1 MRPSRRGF
9 TLIELLVGGAVG
21 SVVLLGISLTFIS
34 QARQYQT
41 HASRRAIQSNAR
53 QAMSFMSRH
62 IRSAGYGVDPDRTV
76 LAYDSFNASDPNS
89 PSQPG
94 FPDAVVVHS
103 RDLLFRRDVDSAS
116 SNRLVVTAPIPL
128 LQRGQ
133 ILLVLCRN
141 NGNITTTQHHAFV
154 TVSQK
159 VENST
164 EILLDTTDPTAAPNA
179 PTAMPGRLFHEQAL
193 LDGNGCYDKAQIVK
207 INRAAFYVAAFDEP
221 GSPNVRTP
229 YLMMHQGLDLDEDG
243 TIGPSDA
250 VPVAEGI
257 EQLQVA
263 YILNSLGTTIPRVL
277 GVNESTTADHYGE
290 QWQTMI
296 PPQMV
301 GPDRRI
307 PQWYTL
313 VLNDLEKPAREE
325 DSPVNIRQ
333 LRITVVSRS
342 SNPDPQHQ
350 GDNLML
356 AHEGEAIG
364 TTVPWRQLENLS
376 VTGVAAN
383 AGDFTPQGGG
393 FYRVI
398 LRESITPKNIQLNS
412 QFIATT
418 QDGG

>member
-76 LAYDSFNASDPNS
+76 LAYDSFNAAEGT
-89 PSQPG
+89 SQTG
-94 FPDAVVVHS
+94 YPDAVVVHS
-103 RDLLFRRDVDSAS
+103 RDLLFRRDVTSAT
-116 SNRLVVTAPIPL
+116 SNRLVVNAPIPL

-141 NGNITTTQHHAFV
+141 NGSITTTQHHAFV
-154 TVSQK
+154 TVGQHL
-159 VENST
+159 ENSM
-164 EILLDTTDPTAAPNA
+164 EINLDTTDPAAAPNS
-179 PTAMPGRLFHEQAL
+179 PTGMPGRLFHEQAL
-193 LDGNGCYDKAQIVK
+193 LDGNNCYDTAQVVK
-207 INRAAFYVAAFDEP
+207 VSRSAFYVAAFDEP
-221 GSPNVRTP
+221 GNATTRTP
-229 YLMMHQGLDLDEDG
+229 YLMMHQGLDLDRDG
-243 TIGPSDA
+243 TIGPNDA

-263 YILNSLGTTIPRVL
+263 YILNSMGTAMPRVL
-277 GVNESTTADHYGE
+277 GVNEPTTAEHYGE

-301 GPDRRI
+301 GPTRRI

-313 VLNDLEKPAREE
+313 PLNDLEKPAREE

-333 LRITVVSRS
+333 LRITLVSRS
-342 SNPDPQHQ
+342 STQDPQHV
-350 GDNLML
+350 GDDLML
-356 AHEGEAIG
+356 ANAGEAIG
-364 TTVPWRQLENLS
+364 ATVPWRQLENLS
-376 VTGVAAN
+376 VTGVTPDTS
-383 AGDFTPQGGG
+383 DFTPQGRG

-398 LRESITPKNIQLNS
+398 LREAITPKNIQLNS

-418 QDGG
+418 EAGG